1 MTVRGFTQ
9 QCRVALGVC
18 ALSLVV
24 AACGSSGGSSGRLT
38 VGGVIAITGA
48 SDFEGANQAGGLYPA
63 VYAINKAGGVMG
75 QKLAYQGVDTR
86 GDPADALPAVQQ
98 MLATTSGLVA
108 VAGPDTSSAPTI
120 VPVLN
125 SAKVPMMA
133 VAGESS
139 YDRNKAN
146 YFWRLFPPDSANGT
160 AMALWAQRKG
170 YTRVAAVFG
179 TDSGSQGD
187 LPGVLAS
194 LKALHMQLV
203 SSVSLTP
210 SQPSYLASV
219 RKVIAAHPQ
228 VIMTES
234 DSSTGGTFFGELK
247 QLGGVVPIIGTQ
259 ATFTSPWL
267 TAVKGALGPVF
278 EKNYTGLITAPS
290 KSTPA
295 VSAYQQAVLGDK
307 KQVPSPYQSYL
318 SNPFS
323 ITYYDG
329 LIALALAMDA
339 THSTKPAVFNNA
351 IPSVTNPAPGK
362 TIVYTYPAGVAALKA
377 GKKIQYI
384 GATGVIDF
392 NQYHNS
398 FGDQEAVA
406 STSKL
411 APISLGKVTA
421 KQIQAIPVSGVA

>member
-1 MTVRGFTQ
+1 MFVQ
-9 QCRVALGVC
+9 KARVAAVIG
-18 ALSLVV
+18 ALALVSV
-24 AACGSSGGSSGRLT
+24 ACGGSGSGGKGNLT

-48 SDFEGANQAGGLYPA
+48 SDFEGANQAGGLFPA

-75 QKLAYQGVDTR
+75 HKLVYTGVDTR

-125 SAKVPMMA
+125 QAKIPMMA

-139 YDRNKAN
+139 YDRNTAK

-160 AMALWAQRKG
+160 AMALWAKQKG

-194 LKALHMQLV
+194 LKALHIQLV
-203 SSVSLTP
+203 SNVSLTP
-210 SQPSYLASV
+210 SQPSYLSSA

-228 VIMTES
+228 VIVTES
-234 DSSTGGTFFGELK
+234 DASTGGTFFGELK
-247 QLGGVVPIIGTQ
+247 QLGGLVPIIGTE

-267 TAVKGALGPVF
+267 TAVKGALGSAF

-295 VSAYQQAVLGDK
+295 VAAYQQAVLGDK
-307 KQVPSPYQSYL
+307 KQVPSPYKSYL

-329 LIALALAMDA
+329 LVALTLAMVA
-339 THSTKPAVFNNA
+339 THSTTPSVFNDA
-351 IPSVTNPAPGK
+351 IPTVTNPGPGK
-362 TIVYTYPAGVAALKA
+362 TVVYTYPAGVAALKA

-392 NQYHNS
+392 DQYHNS
-398 FGDQEAVA
+398 FGDQEAVG
-406 STSKL
+406 STSSL
-411 APISLGKVTA
+411 APVPLGKVSA
-421 KQIQAIPVSGVA
+421 KQIQAVPVSGVA

>member
-1 MTVRGFTQ
+1 MKRFTQ
-9 QCRVALGVC
+9 RWRVALAVCPLVLGVT
-18 ALSLVV
+18 
-24 AACGSSGGSSGRLT
+24 ACGGSSSSGDLT

-63 VYAINKAGGVMG
+63 IYEINHAGGVMG
-75 QKLAYQGVDTR
+75 RKLVYKGVDTR

-98 MLATTSGLVA
+98 MLATTSNIVA

-125 SAKVPMMA
+125 SAKIPMMA

-139 YDRNKAN
+139 YNHSTAK
-146 YFWRLFPPDSANGT
+146 YFWRLFAPDSANGT
-160 AMALWAQRKG
+160 AMALWAKQKG

-194 LKALHMQLV
+194 LKALGIQLV
-203 SSVSLTP
+203 ANVSLTP
-210 SQPSYLASV
+210 SQPSYLASA
-219 RKVIAAHPQ
+219 RKVIASHPQ

-234 DSSTGGTFFGELK
+234 DASTAGTFFGELK

-259 ATFTSPWL
+259 ATFTAPWL
-267 TAVKGALGPVF
+267 TAVKGALGSEF
-278 EKNYTGLITAPS
+278 TKNYAGLITAPS
-290 KSTPA
+290 KTTPA
-295 VSAYQQAVLGDK
+295 VTAYKNAVIADK

-323 ITYYDG
+323 ITYWDG
-329 LIALALAMDA
+329 MIAVALAMDA
-339 THSTKPAVFNNA
+339 RHSTKPSVFNDA
-351 IPSVTNPAPGK
+351 IPSVTNPGPGK
-362 TIVYTYPAGVAALKA
+362 TVVYTYAQGKAALAA

-398 FGDQEAVA
+398 FGDQEAVG
-406 STSKL
+406 STSSL
-411 APISLGKVTA
+411 QPVPLGKVTA
-421 KQIQAIPVSGVA
+421 KQVQAVPVTGVA

>member
-1 MTVRGFTQ
+1 MRVRRFTQ
-9 QCRVALGVC
+9 RCTAVLVACPLVLG
-18 ALSLVV
+18 V
-24 AACGSSGGSSGRLT
+24 AACGGTSKTGDLT
-38 VGGVIAITGA
+38 VGGVIAITGS

-63 VYAINKAGGVMG
+63 VYAINQAGGVMG
-75 QKLAYQGVDTR
+75 RKLVYTGVDTR
-86 GDPADALPAVQQ
+86 GDPADALPAVQK
-98 MLATTSGLVA
+98 MLATSSNLVA

-125 SAKVPMMA
+125 SAKIPMMA

-139 YDRNKAN
+139 YNRNTNK
-146 YFWRLFPPDSANGT
+146 YFWRLFAPDSANGT

-194 LKALHMQLV
+194 LKALHIQV
-203 SSVSLTP
+203 VANVSLTP
-210 SQPSYLASV
+210 SQPSYLASA
-219 RKVIAAHPQ
+219 RKVVAAHPQ
-228 VIMTES
+228 AIMTES
-234 DSSTGGTFFGELK
+234 DASTAGTFFGELK
-247 QLGGVVPIIGTQ
+247 QLGGLVPLIGTQ

-267 TAVKGALGPVF
+267 TAVKGALGSSF

-290 KSTPA
+290 SSTPA
-295 VSAYQQAVLGDK
+295 VTAYQHAVLADK
-307 KQVPSPYQSYL
+307 NQVPSPYQSYL

-329 LIALALAMDA
+329 LVALALAMDA
-339 THSTKPAVFNNA
+339 THSTTPSVFNDA
-351 IPSVTNPAPGK
+351 MPSVTNPGPGK
-362 TIVYTYPAGVAALKA
+362 TVVYTYPQGKAALAA
-377 GKKIQYI
+377 GKKIQYV
-384 GATGVIDF
+384 GATGVINF

-398 FGDQEAVA
+398 FGDQEAVG

-411 APISLGKVTA
+411 GPVPLGKVTA
-421 KQIQAIPVSGVA
+421 QQVQAVPITGA